1 MTEKIQFIF
10 WCFRKLA
17 SFFFDWDAGITP
29 AFAKF
34 RETMRT
40 DPDIAVIAWIMMM
53 VVATV
58 ITDGV
63 GLIVGGEKQI
73 LGIKPVW
80 IVGVLILIG
89 TVICALFD
97 KFREERQELLDV
109 LKKK

>member
-1 MTEKIQFIF
+1 
-10 WCFRKLA
+10 
-17 SFFFDWDAGITP
+17 
-29 AFAKF
+29 
-34 RETMRT
+34 
-40 DPDIAVIAWIMMM
+40 
-53 VVATV
+53 V